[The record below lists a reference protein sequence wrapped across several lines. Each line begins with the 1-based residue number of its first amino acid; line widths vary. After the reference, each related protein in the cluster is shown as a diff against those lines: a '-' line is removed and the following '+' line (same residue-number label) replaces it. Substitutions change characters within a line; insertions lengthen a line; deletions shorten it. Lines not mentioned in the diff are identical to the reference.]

1 MSRGLGSGFDGLFVR
16 KTRLSEMNMNIK
28 EAGNKNIRGIS
39 SEFVWKRKSGNQ
51 MLKVKVDLSSSAFDF
66 DFKIRHISS
75 PTDMGFLWNPQKIY
89 RY

>member
-1 MSRGLGSGFDGLFVR
+1 MGRGLGAGVDGLFVR
-16 KTRLSEMNMNIK
+16 RTRLSEMNMNIK

-66 DFKIRHISS
+66 DFQI
-75 PTDMGFLWNPQKIY
+75 
-89 RY
+89 